1 LNVLAT
7 YPIAT
12 IEESQNPELAR
23 AWVGLVLSEE
33 GQRVLENYNFEP
45 VGWS

>member
-1 LNVLAT
+1 VLAT

-12 IEESQNPELAR
+12 IERSQNPELAR

-45 VGWS
+45 VG